1 MNNFTIN
8 RKIWKALLFG
18 GSVALAFPPFFIM
31 PIFFS
36 AYAWLYSN
44 IHKSTTKEAFIN
56 SFIFFT
62 SFFVALLY
70 WLVNPLTFDLQ
81 HHAILIPFAFLIAPM
96 FLGMQFAM
104 FVWIARKTLWNN
116 LLSRIL
122 SFSLGQ
128 LAITCFC
135 GEIFPNFP
143 WMLPA
148 YVWCGHEV
156 FMQTIS
162 VYGIYGLSF
171 VSLLLASLCGEAVI
185 LYRKKNKYIF
195 LLISLVC
202 CIFATIVMFG
212 CYRLNKNPTKFTD
225 KTALIVQCDISQKEK
240 LNKGLSYKILQK
252 HISQSMHRNDV
263 DFVIWAEAAVPYLYR
278 ENFEDLHNWLIKP
291 LHENEFLITGVVR
304 RDLVNSLVYNSIV
317 VIDAKKQNVATYDKS
332 KLVPFG
338 EYIPFRKILSLSPL
352 ASDIEDF
359 AVGTT
364 SNIFKIKG
372 LNILFA
378 NCYEV
383 AFRHKRKNADV
394 MINLTNDG
402 WFGHTTE
409 LYQHL
414 NMAKVRAVEL
424 GIPVIRV
431 TNFGVSAVF
440 DPCGRCI
447 AKIPVDQAQTLE
459 IKIPKKIE

>member
-1 MNNFTIN
+1 
-8 RKIWKALLFG
+8 
-18 GSVALAFPPFFIM
+18 
-31 PIFFS
+31 
-36 AYAWLYSN
+36 
-44 IHKSTTKEAFIN
+44 
-56 SFIFFT
+56 
-62 SFFVALLY
+62 
-70 WLVNPLTFDLQ
+70 
-81 HHAILIPFAFLIAPM
+81 
-96 FLGMQFAM
+96 
-104 FVWIARKTLWNN
+104 
-116 LLSRIL
+116 
-122 SFSLGQ
+122 
-128 LAITCFC
+128 
-135 GEIFPNFP
+135 
-143 WMLPA
+143 
-148 YVWCGHEV
+148 
-156 FMQTIS
+156 
-162 VYGIYGLSF
+162 
-171 VSLLLASLCGEAVI
+171 
-185 LYRKKNKYIF
+185 
-195 LLISLVC
+195 
-202 CIFATIVMFG
+202 
-212 CYRLNKNPTKFTD
+212 
-225 KTALIVQCDISQKEK
+225 
-240 LNKGLSYKILQK
+240 
-252 HISQSMHRNDV
+252 
-263 DFVIWAEAAVPYLYR
+263 
-278 ENFEDLHNWLIKP
+278 LHNWLIKP

-372 LNILFA
+372 LNVLFA

-414 NMAKVRAVEL
+414 TMAKVRAVEL